1 MVTIEQ
7 VPGFEGQLSDDGGP
21 GTRSRR
27 NEPVPPAAGLSP
39 WWSWRRQPTMGDNLM
54 GLALLAGP
62 ANIVMQLARPGVGYG
77 VVDSKVESGRADLHP
92 IKRARTTFTFLAVSA
107 LGSAEQKAAFRK
119 ATNRSH
125 ARVHSEPG
133 DKVQYNAFDPE
144 LQKWVAICLYKGF
157 VDVYEAFV
165 GPLTG
170 EMAERC
176 LQDGAVMGT
185 TLQMPLA
192 MWPTSCAEFDEYWQ
206 QSLELVHIDD
216 HVRPYLYRIISAS
229 IAVPKFMR
237 RPVGAFSRLIS
248 TGFLPQ
254 RFRDEMRLPW
264 SPARE
269 RMFRGLVALLGL
281 ASRLLPNGLR
291 RFPFNALM
299 LDLDWR
305 IRTGRPLV

>member
-1 MVTIEQ
+1 
-7 VPGFEGQLSDDGGP
+7 
-21 GTRSRR
+21 
-27 NEPVPPAAGLSP
+27 
-39 WWSWRRQPTMGDNLM
+39 M
-54 GLALLAGP
+54 GLALLGGP
-62 ANIVMQLARPGVGYG
+62 ANVIMQLARPGVGYG

-92 IKRARTTFTFLAVSA
+92 IKRARTTFTFLSVST
-107 LGSAEQKAAFRK
+107 LGNPDQKAAFRK
-119 ATNRSH
+119 ATNRAH
-125 ARVHSEPG
+125 AQVHSAPG

-165 GPLTG
+165 GPMTG

-176 LQDGAVMGT
+176 LQEGAVMGT

-192 MWPTSCAEFDEYWQ
+192 MWPKSCAEFDEYWQ
-206 QSLELVHIDD
+206 RSMDLVHIDD
-216 HVRPYLYRIISAS
+216 HVRPYLFRIASAS

-237 RPVGAFSRLIS
+237 RPVGAFSRFIT

-254 RFRDEMRLPW
+254 QFRDEMRLPW

-269 RMFRGLVALLGL
+269 RTFRRLLAVLGFGN
-281 ASRLLPNGLR
+281 RLLPNGLR

>member
-7 VPGFEGQLSDDGGP
+7 VPEAEAQLTGDGGP

-27 NEPVPPAAGLSP
+27 NEPVPPAARLSP
-39 WWSWRRQPTMGDNLM
+39 WWSWRRRPTVADNFM
-54 GLALLAGP
+54 GLALLGGP
-62 ANIVMQLARPGVGYG
+62 ANIIMQLARPGVGYG

-92 IKRARTTFTFLAVSA
+92 IKRARTTFTFLAVA
-107 LGSAEQKAAFRK
+107 TLGTPEQKAAFRK
-119 ATNRSH
+119 ATNRAH
-125 ARVHSEPG
+125 AQVHSQPG

-144 LQKWVAICLYKGF
+144 LQKWVAVCLYKGF
-157 VDVYEAFV
+157 FDVYEAFV

-176 LQDGAVMGT
+176 LQEGAVMGT

-192 MWPTSCAEFDEYWQ
+192 MWPKSCAEFDEYWA
-206 QSLELVHIDD
+206 QSMDLVHIDD
-216 HVRPYLYRIISAS
+216 HVRPYLYRIASAS
-229 IAVPKFMR
+229 IAVPPFMR
-237 RPVGAFSRLIS
+237 GPVGAFSRFIT

-254 RFRDEMRLPW
+254 RFRDEMGFPW
-264 SPARE
+264 DPSRE
-269 RMFRGLVALLGL
+269 RMFRWLLAVLGL
-281 ASRLLPNGLR
+281 ATRLLPNGLR

>member
-1 MVTIEQ
+1 MTIER
-7 VPGFEGQLSDDGGP
+7 VSEMDESFVGDGGP

-27 NEPVPPAAGLSP
+27 GEPVPPAARLSP
-39 WWSWRRQPTMGDNLM
+39 GWSWRRQPTMVDNMM

-92 IKRARTTFTFLAVSA
+92 VKRARTTFTYLAVA
-107 LGSAEQKAAFRK
+107 TMGSPEQKAAFRK

-125 ARVHSEPG
+125 AQVRSAPG
-133 DKVQYNAFDPE
+133 DAVQYNAFDPD

-157 VDVYEAFV
+157 VDVYETFV
-165 GPLTG
+165 GPMTHD
-170 EMAERC
+170 MAERC
-176 LQDGAVMGT
+176 LQEGAVMGT

-192 MWPTSCAEFDEYWQ
+192 MWPKSCAEFDAYWQ
-206 QSLELVHIDD
+206 QSLDQVHIDD
-216 HVRPYLYRIISAS
+216 HVRPYLYRIVSAS
-229 IAVPKFMR
+229 IAVPRFMR

-264 SPARE
+264 SPARQ
-269 RMFRGLVALLGL
+269 RIFGAVVTLLGL
-281 ASRLLPNGLR
+281 ANRLLPNALR

-299 LDLDWR
+299 IDLNWR
-305 IRTGRPLV
+305 IRTGRDLV